1 MNYIKITCFLISL
14 IALSGCDRKDYVTW
28 KCQMSS
34 SSEKSFSMIL
44 DGSNLKIDQTQY
56 RYCGSLGPI
65 SYFNQECPPM
75 IDQSELVFEQKLGIL
90 MIKGVRYQCN
100 AL

>member
-1 MNYIKITCFLISL
+1 M
-14 IALSGCDRKDYVTW
+14 
-28 KCQMSS
+28 
-34 SSEKSFSMIL
+34 MIL

-65 SYFNQECPPM
+65 SYFNQECPPN
-75 IDQSELVFEQKLGIL
+75 IDRSEFVFEQKLGIL

>member
-1 MNYIKITCFLISL
+1 MISI
-14 IALSGCDRKDYVTW
+14 IALTGCDRKDYVTW
-28 KCQMSS
+28 KCHTSFSS
-34 SSEKSFSMIL
+34 GKSFSMIL
-44 DGSNLKIDQTQY
+44 DGSILKIDQTQY

-75 IDQSELVFEQKLGIL
+75 IDQSEFIFEQKLGIL

>member
-1 MNYIKITCFLISL
+1 LISI
-14 IALSGCDRKDYVTW
+14 IALTGCDRKDYVTW
-28 KCQMSS
+28 KCHTSS
-34 SSEKSFSMIL
+34 SSGKSFSMIL
-44 DGSNLKIDQTQY
+44 DGSILKIDQTQY

-75 IDQSELVFEQKLGIL
+75 IDQSEFIFEQKLGIL

>member
-1 MNYIKITCFLISL
+1 MISI
-14 IALSGCDRKDYVTW
+14 IALTGCDRKDYVTW
-28 KCQMSS
+28 KCHTSS
-34 SSEKSFSMIL
+34 SSGKSFSMIL
-44 DGSNLKIDQTQY
+44 DGSILKIDQTQY

-75 IDQSELVFEQKLGIL
+75 IDQSEFIFEQKLGIL

>member
-1 MNYIKITCFLISL
+1 MISI
-14 IALSGCDRKDYVTW
+14 IALTGCDRKDYVTW
-28 KCQMSS
+28 KCHTSS
-34 SSEKSFSMIL
+34 SSGKSFSMIL
-44 DGSNLKIDQTQY
+44 DGSILKIDQSQY

-75 IDQSELVFEQKLGIL
+75 IDQSEFIFEQKLGIL
-90 MIKGVRYQCN
+90 MIKGVSYQCN

>member
-1 MNYIKITCFLISL
+1 MNYIKITCFLICI
-14 IALSGCDRKDYVTW
+14 IALFGCVRKDYVTW
-28 KCQMSS
+28 QCQMSS
-34 SSEKSFSMIL
+34 SSEKSFLMIL

-75 IDQSELVFEQKLGIL
+75 IDQSEFVFEQKLGIL
-90 MIKGVRYQCN
+90 IIKGVRYQCN

>member
-1 MNYIKITCFLISL
+1 MNYIKITYFL
-14 IALSGCDRKDYVTW
+14 IALIGLTGCDRRDYVTW
-28 KCQMSS
+28 KCQTSS
-34 SSEKSFSMIL
+34 TNEKNFTMIL
-44 DGSNLKIDQTQY
+44 DGSNLKIGQNQY

-65 SYFNQECPPM
+65 TYFNQECPP
-75 IDQSELVFEQKLGIL
+75 IINQSEFIFEQKLGIL